1 MGETRSKLSED
12 LDVLDFWKGN
22 STRFP
27 VVSAMARDI
36 LAIPITTVAS
46 ESTFSMGG
54 RILNK
59 WRSSLLD
66 DNVEALV
73 TTKNWL
79 TGYDGK
85 D

>member
-1 MGETRSKLSED
+1 MGETRSQLSED